1 MTTNQMRSAN
11 SLFRACYSQGVIFGK
26 IIHALAEVQ
35 GQAEDWEKGNVSGM
49 PSLLEAVGLG
59 KV

>member
-1 MTTNQMRSAN
+1 MQT
-11 SLFRACYSQGVIFGK
+11 LYSELAIARECFGK